1 MKRII
6 FTLFLASLLLCS
18 CKDEKKEQ
26 ISETVQ
32 AFMGKQLVIPTK
44 SLQAK
49 IMGRDT
55 LCPDMLSDR
64 TKILVYVDS
73 SGCSPCKMELAA
85 WSLRLQELEAE
96 KLDIPLVFIVYN
108 KDYSELE
115 KSLKNSFFHHPI
127 FYDRENRADSL
138 NHFPKKERYKTFLL
152 DRENKVVLVGSPANN
167 DKLWELYLR
176 QIKKLS
182 E

>member
-6 FTLFLASLLLCS
+6 FTLFLASFLLCS
-18 CKDEKKEQ
+18 CRDEKKEQ

-32 AFMGKQLVIPTK
+32 AFIGKQLVIPTEP
-44 SLQAK
+44 LQGK

-55 LCPDMLSDR
+55 LCPDMLADR

-73 SGCSPCKMELAA
+73 AGCSPCKMELAA
-85 WSLRLQELEAE
+85 WSLRQQELNKE
-96 KLDIPLVFIVYN
+96 KLDIPLVFIIYN
-108 KDYSELE
+108 KDYSKLE
-115 KSLKNSFFHHPI
+115 ESLKNNYFDYPV
-127 FYDRENRADSL
+127 FYDRNNITDSL
-138 NHFPKKERYKTFLL
+138 NNFPKKERYKTFLL
-152 DRENKVVLVGSPANN
+152 DSENKVILVGSPANN

>member
-6 FTLFLASLLLCS
+6 FTLLLASILYGCQ
-18 CKDEKKEQ
+18 DEQKEQ

-32 AFMGKQLVIPTK
+32 AFTGKQLVIPTE

-55 LCPDMLSDR
+55 LCPDMLSNR
-64 TKILVYVDS
+64 AKILVYVDS

-85 WSLRLQELEAE
+85 WSLRLQELKAE
-96 KLDIPLVFIVYN
+96 KPDIPLVFIVYN
-108 KDYSELE
+108 KDYSIVE
-115 KSLKNSFFHHPI
+115 KSVKNSFFQHPI
-127 FYDRENRADSL
+127 FYDRENKTDSL
-138 NHFPKKERYKTFLL
+138 NHLPKKDRYRTFLL
-152 DRENKVVLVGSPANN
+152 DRENKVVLVGSPAHN
-167 DKLWELYLR
+167 DKLWGLYLR